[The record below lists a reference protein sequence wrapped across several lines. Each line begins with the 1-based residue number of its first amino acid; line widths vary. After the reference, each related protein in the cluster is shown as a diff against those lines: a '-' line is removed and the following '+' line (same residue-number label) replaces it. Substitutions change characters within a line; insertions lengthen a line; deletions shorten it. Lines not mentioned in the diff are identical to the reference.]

1 MKKVFDGNTTGALVA
16 LVLTA
21 LLFLFAPAQARA
33 QVGNANANA
42 QGEGEQQGTG
52 EQNANLAD
60 QLKLT
65 PEQVGKIA
73 EIREQT
79 KEERRLVNQR
89 VRQAQRALE
98 EAIYSD
104 SANEALIETRS
115 RELSTAQAE
124 AVRMRSRMDLKVR
137 SVLTPEQLT
146 TLRSIRA
153 RARAR
158 QQERRLLNPNREQRL
173 LRGPLER
180 RSNAVNQP
188 ESGDNK
194 NTGPADGNAKQ
205 NTGPRAGR
213 RRGVFPRRPRL

>member
-1 MKKVFDGNTTGALVA
+1 MMKKVFDMNVEGFMVA
-16 LVLTA
+16 LLLTA
-21 LLFLFAPAQARA
+21 LLFLFSPAQARA
-33 QVGNANANA
+33 QTGNDNA
-42 QGEGEQQGTG
+42 QGEAEQQSTG

-73 EIREQT
+73 RIREET

-104 SANEALIETRS
+104 SANETLIEERS

-124 AVRMRSRMDLKVR
+124 ALRMRSRMELNVR
-137 SVLTPEQLT
+137 RVLTPEQLT
-146 TLRSIRA
+146 TLRMIRE

-158 QQERRLLNPNREQRL
+158 QQERRLLNPNRVQRPL
-173 LRGPLER
+173 SAPLER
-180 RSNAVNQP
+180 RPNAVNQP
-188 ESGDNK
+188 ESRDK
-194 NTGPADGNAKQ
+194 NIGPADGNMKQ
-205 NTGPRAGR
+205 NIGPRAGR
-213 RRGVFPRRPRL
+213 RRGVFPRRQRL